1 MNHSVGLPWRIAS
14 LAGLLVGAI
23 SLLTGAGPWTSLI
36 RVSLAFVVF
45 GVAGFGLSFLLHHA
59 DAEPPAPG
67 RHFDQTA
74 ADQTNPEDGSDNTP
88 GS

>member
-1 MNHSVGLPWRIAS
+1 MNHFVGLPWRIAS

-36 RVSLAFVVF
+36 RVSVAFVVF
-45 GVAGFGLSFLLHHA
+45 GAAGFGLSFLLQHG
-59 DAEPPAPG
+59 DAAPPAPG
-67 RHFDQTA
+67 HHFDQTV
-74 ADQTNPEDGSDNTP
+74 ADQPKPEDSSDNTP